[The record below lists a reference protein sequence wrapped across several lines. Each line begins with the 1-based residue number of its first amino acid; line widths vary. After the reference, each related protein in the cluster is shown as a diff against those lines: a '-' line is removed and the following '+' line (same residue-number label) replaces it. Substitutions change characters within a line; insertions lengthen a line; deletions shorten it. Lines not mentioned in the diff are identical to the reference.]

1 MKSILI
7 VTILL
12 FLIACSD
19 DKTKEINSTGSIKHQ
34 VKVEPVIEQQD
45 DRISIKFINNEE
57 DPSIA
62 VLENKKNINLESAND
77 TQEKIICLGQ
87 TLNDWYIFDEKSEKP
102 NCKKMNNIGKIND
115 NQCSIDYEIFGLN
128 FQGITITGEGRNI
141 IAFKTLD
148 QCDEALELWEANA
161 Y

>member
-19 DKTKEINSTGSIKHQ
+19 DKTKEINSTESIKHQ

-57 DPSIA
+57 DPLIA

-87 TLNDWYIFDEKSEKP
+87 TLNDWYTFDETLEKP
-102 NCKKMNNIGKIND
+102 SCKKMNNIGKIN
-115 NQCSIDYEIFGLN
+115 NYQCSIDYEIFGLN

-148 QCDEALELWEANA
+148 QCDEALEMWEANA